1 MPHAYWVITFNNG
14 CTVNTS
20 EKAVA
25 DNALGRDDVR
35 KVIFRAL
42 TVTGWK
48 ETRLK

>member
-1 MPHAYWVITFNNG
+1 MPHSYWVITFNNG

-25 DNALGRDDVR
+25 DSALGLDDVR
-35 KVIFRAL
+35 KVVFRAL
-42 TVTGWK
+42 TPEGWK

>member
-20 EKAVA
+20 EKAIA
-25 DNALGRDDVR
+25 DNALGLNSVR
-35 KVIFRAL
+35 KVVLRAL
-42 TVTGWK
+42 TPEGWK

>member
-20 EKAVA
+20 EKAIAVNA
-25 DNALGRDDVR
+25 VGLDNVR
-35 KVIFRAL
+35 KVVLRAI
-42 TVTGWK
+42 TAEGWK